1 MYTLQ
6 QSKGIMIIERHR
18 ERKNSVNG
26 YLLNKYCKNP
36 YF

>member
-6 QSKGIMIIERHR
+6 QSKGMMIIERHR
-18 ERKNSVNG
+18 KNSANG